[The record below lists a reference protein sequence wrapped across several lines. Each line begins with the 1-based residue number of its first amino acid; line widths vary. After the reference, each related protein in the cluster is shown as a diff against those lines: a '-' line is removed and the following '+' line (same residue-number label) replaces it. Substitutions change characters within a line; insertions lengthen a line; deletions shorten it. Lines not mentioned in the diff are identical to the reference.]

1 LPQSLLSPSRRWAAL
16 VALLASGAVLVVV
29 LNRGEDTAASPAL
42 RGNVNA
48 CVSLTGEAAR
58 TCYAR
63 EVALEL
69 AAVGGTAGTPQVM
82 FEAPSDSTSTVTFA
96 TAASADTSAALLCDL
111 HLRVGVT
118 EADSPSWVS
127 WNESPVS

>member
-29 LNRGEDTAASPAL
+29 LSRGEDTTAATAV

-48 CVSLTGEAAR
+48 CVTLTGEAAR
-58 TCYAR
+58 NCYAR

-69 AAVGGTAGTPQVM
+69 AAVGGTGGTPQVM
-82 FEAPSDSTSTVTFA
+82 FEAPADSAGSTVTFA

-111 HLRVGVT
+111 HIRVGAT
-118 EADSPSWVS
+118 DESTPSWTS
-127 WNESPVS
+127 WVTQ